1 MLRIHDRIYTY
12 VLDIYSL
19 LSSRLL
25 FFCLYCKFSL
35 SHIFVCFHVYVYICV
50 LLSCIGGNKD
60 YLLTC
65 YQNPNVCFY
74 LEFIAKKN
82 AFLQTGS
89 S

>member
-1 MLRIHDRIYTY
+1 MLRIHDRIYIY

-35 SHIFVCFHVYVYICV
+35 SPIFVYFHVYVYICV

-60 YLLTC
+60 YLLT
-65 YQNPNVCFY
+65 Y
-74 LEFIAKKN
+74 LLTYFGIFEGTQLYAANFIE
-82 AFLQTGS
+82 
-89 S
+89 